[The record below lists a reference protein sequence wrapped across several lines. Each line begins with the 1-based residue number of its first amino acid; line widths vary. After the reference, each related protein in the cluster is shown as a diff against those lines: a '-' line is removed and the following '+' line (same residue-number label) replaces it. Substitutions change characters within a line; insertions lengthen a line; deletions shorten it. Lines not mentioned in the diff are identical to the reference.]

1 MTISV
6 LTNMTIISYCI
17 YIKVTSNMKMK
28 KGSAN
33 THSFLI
39 IFLIPILAF
48 SLTSAGILNS
58 NTVIGIDAYAKK
70 SDESSAE
77 SSRRG
82 STSSSSDKIDGAGLS
97 SSGSDSKSSLHNS
110 NNEGNNKN
118 NDQGANDGSNTGT
131 DNNLKPVEPPKTGK
145 VEQGARRIVPPDKT
159 VTSLPPPTTTSC
171 EQAST
176 CTTPHQQDLSNHD
189 HLTTPTAKDNKTPF
203 ILSIPFP

>member
-1 MTISV
+1 
-6 LTNMTIISYCI
+6 
-17 YIKVTSNMKMK
+17 MKMK

-70 SDESSAE
+70 SDEFSAE

-110 NNEGNNKN
+110 
-118 NDQGANDGSNTGT
+118 
-131 DNNLKPVEPPKTGK
+131 KTGK

-159 VTSLPPPTTTSC
+159 VTSLPPPTTSC